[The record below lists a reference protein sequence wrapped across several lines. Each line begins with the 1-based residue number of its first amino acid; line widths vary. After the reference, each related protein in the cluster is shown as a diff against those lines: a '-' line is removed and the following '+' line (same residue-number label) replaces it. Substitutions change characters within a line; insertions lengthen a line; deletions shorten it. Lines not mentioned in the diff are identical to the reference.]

1 VAARRILQVTVA
13 IASLIPISAGLAGI
27 LLGPAMV
34 DATAVPVGADS
45 HYRYLSGLLLGIG
58 IGFATTIPRIE
69 RRTARFRLLTAIVV
83 IGGLGRLWS
92 LIALGSPN
100 GPMLA
105 ALVMELGVTP
115 ALALWQARVAAS
127 VDSTTARRHNRA
139 A

>member
-1 VAARRILQVTVA
+1 VATRRALQVTVA
-13 IASLIPISAGLAGI
+13 IASLIPIGAGLAGI

-34 DATAVPVGADS
+34 DIATGPIGADS

-69 RRTARFRLLTAIVV
+69 RRTARFRWLTAIVV

-92 LIALGSPN
+92 FIVLGPPN

-115 ALALWQARVAAS
+115 ALALWQSRVAAS
-127 VDSTTARRHNRA
+127 VDRATERRHNRA
-139 A
+139 V